1 MILQD
6 VFSQYD
12 VKNNKFEC
20 KLRFDKENVLGWL
33 KTIDGF
39 ANGTG
44 GIIFLGVEGKTN
56 KLIGYDASDIDKEK
70 IYFYNQLKEHFDI
83 LPSVSIDLIPYNIN
97 G

>member
-1 MILQD
+1 MIFQD

-20 KLRFDKENVLGWL
+20 KWRLDKENVLGWL

-39 ANGTG
+39 ANVTG
-44 GIIFLGVEGKTN
+44 GIIFLGVEGN
-56 KLIGYDASDIDKEK
+56 DASDIDKEK

>member
-1 MILQD
+1 MIPQD

-12 VKNNKFEC
+12 VENNKFEC
-20 KLRFDKENVLGWL
+20 KSRLDKENVLGWL

-44 GIIFLGVEGKTN
+44 GIIFLGVEDKTN

-70 IYFYNQLKEHFDI
+70 QLKNIHLMI
-83 LPSVSIDLIPYNIN
+83 LKCCKNFITKILDWC
-97 G
+97 

>member
-1 MILQD
+1 MIFQD

-20 KLRFDKENVLGWL
+20 KWRLDKENVLGWL

-56 KLIGYDASDIDKEK
+56 KLIEYDASDIDKEK
-70 IYFYNQLKEHFDI
+70 IYFI
-83 LPSVSIDLIPYNIN
+83 IN
-97 G
+97 